1 MNYTPEK
8 INKLYS
14 TYTRNYQA
22 QAILSGSSNMSDML
36 SREEF
41 ARVYIEIKEQSGT
54 LNIMQKIIRRHINT
68 RKYD

>member
-1 MNYTPEK
+1 MKYTSEK
-8 INKLYS
+8 FDKLYL

-22 QAILSGSSNMSDML
+22 QAILSGSSNMSNML
-36 SREEF
+36 SREDF